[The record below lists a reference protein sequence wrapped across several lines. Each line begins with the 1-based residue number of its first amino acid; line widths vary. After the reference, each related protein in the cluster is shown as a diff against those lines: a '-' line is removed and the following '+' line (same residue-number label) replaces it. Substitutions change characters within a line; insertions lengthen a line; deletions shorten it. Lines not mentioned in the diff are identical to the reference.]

1 MSKSKVTSTSHAI
14 DSMNDAAP
22 PLDYSFRSVATF
34 PGIVKVKQGL
44 VPTARH
50 YLPMTMRVRTLLRL

>member
-1 MSKSKVTSTSHAI
+1 
-14 DSMNDAAP
+14 MNDAAP

-50 YLPMTMRVRTLLRL
+50 YLPMTMRVIIETVTV